1 MSMTSLLVEN
11 FVSAITPEQI
21 TSVVMKG
28 GVKEIQKVPVG
39 SSRFFILL
47 LVIIIIIFIKSY
59 IVYLGYNFMVPRLMY
74 SLAQEKRMTLE
85 EIEHKFRPITY
96 VEAVVLTIF
105 ANTLFSS

>member
-28 GVKEIQKVPVG
+28 GVKEIQKAPLG
-39 SSRFFILL
+39 STKFFILL
-47 LVIIIIIFIKSY
+47 IIFIIIILIKSY
-59 IVYLGYNFMVPRLMY
+59 IVYLGYNFIVPRLMY

-85 EIEHKFRPITY
+85 EIQQKFRPITFT
-96 VEAVVLTIF
+96 EAIVLTIF
-105 ANTLFSS
+105 ANTLFSA